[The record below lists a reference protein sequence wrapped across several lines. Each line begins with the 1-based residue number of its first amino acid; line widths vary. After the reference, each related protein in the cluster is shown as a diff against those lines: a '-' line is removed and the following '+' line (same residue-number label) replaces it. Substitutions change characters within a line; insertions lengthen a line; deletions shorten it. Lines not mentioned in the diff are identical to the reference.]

1 MGTSYGTAMTGG
13 LVGLLVIGTT
23 LAACSSR
30 PTGAMPA
37 PTSSSSS
44 SPASPAPGGAFPA
57 IADAGD
63 HVIAEAVVWSG
74 PLAIIAGSAGHVDE
88 TPANRDPVRNDGAR
102 HHTWLR
108 AIDAHGAERW
118 TRRLDDAREVHVR
131 AMAKLGEGVVIAGE
145 RRTGDVR
152 AYTGWVAALAGDGRE
167 RWRLEQLG
175 DPGGTT
181 LKAVAAGADGS
192 VLAGGVHGR
201 TAWLIAVETHG
212 ALHWSHDV
220 AGLDEVTAITATADG
235 GVLAGITGRTTTHD
249 GRSRL
254 IAVDTSGAQRWTIE
268 LPDHGPG
275 ELAAIT
281 AIGDGGVA
289 VGHAPDDHGRDAA
302 WIVRFA
308 ADGKIRG
315 SEIISGAASSSAT
328 AAAATADGGFVV
340 AGTTMDAQFHKRGT
354 LWRFD
359 PTGKLVWQQTYG
371 QRDGFLRGV
380 AVTSDGSAIAVGAAQ
395 TANQPLVP
403 WLFTVDPQ
411 GAQRP

>member
-1 MGTSYGTAMTGG
+1 MKGG
-13 LVGLLVIGTT
+13 LVASLILGMP
-23 LAACSSR
+23 LAACNSR
-30 PTGAMPA
+30 PTGAMTA

-44 SPASPAPGGAFPA
+44 SSSPASSTPGGAFPD

-63 HVIAEAVVWSG
+63 HVTAEAVVWSG
-74 PLAIIAGSAGHVDE
+74 PHAIIAGSAGHLDD

-102 HHTWLR
+102 YHAWLR
-108 AIDAHGAERW
+108 AVDAQGAERW

-131 AMAKLGEGVVIAGE
+131 AMAALGEGVVVAGE
-145 RRTGDVR
+145 RRTGDAR

-181 LKAVAAGADGS
+181 LKAVAARADGS

-201 TAWLIAVETHG
+201 TAWLIAVDTHG

-220 AGLDEVTAITATADG
+220 AGLDEVTAIAASADG
-235 GVLAGITGRTTTHD
+235 GVLAGIAGRTTTHD
-249 GRSRL
+249 GRSQL
-254 IAVDTSGAQRWTIE
+254 IAVDRSGAPRWTIE
-268 LPDHGPG
+268 LPDRGPG

-289 VGHAPDDHGRDAA
+289 VGHAPDDRGRDGA

-308 ADGKIRG
+308 ADGKVHA
-315 SEIISGAASSSAT
+315 SEIVPGAASTSAT
-328 AAAATADGGFVV
+328 AVAATADGGFIV
-340 AGTTMDAQFHKRGT
+340 AGTTMDAQFHKRGA

-359 PTGKLVWQQTYG
+359 PTGKLMWQQTYG

-380 AVTSDGSAIAVGAAQ
+380 AVTPDGGAIVVGAAQ

-403 WLFTVDPQ
+403 WLFAVDPQ
-411 GAQRP
+411 GAQR